1 MSVAHVK
8 LIEDDSRQLF
18 YALLPLFDRGSA
30 RSASLGA
37 PLGSAFGALSS
48 SINKKIK
55 WCGSAE
61 RLAGAGHSTRKPR
74 HPGRGVRR
82 LGFARSANEG
92 ARAPGEGARA
102 TEGAERGSAQRD
114 RAQRRTAAQPSS
126 QRLPPHWHVRPA
138 GGGVSRRHK
147 VIETF

>member
-30 RSASLGA
+30 RSASLGT

-48 SINKKIK
+48 SINKKMK

-61 RLAGAGHSTRKPR
+61 RLAGAGLSSYKRR
-74 HPGRGVRR
+74 IRG
-82 LGFARSANEG
+82 
-92 ARAPGEGARA
+92 
-102 TEGAERGSAQRD
+102 
-114 RAQRRTAAQPSS
+114 
-126 QRLPPHWHVRPA
+126 A
-138 GGGVSRRHK
+138 G
-147 VIETF
+147 